1 MDPLTRAMFM
11 GAASGSPEIGDFHE
25 GGYFAGYISHTAD
38 GNATHGLIVAPAASG
53 TAGGNSLL
61 LQWKTT
67 STSTSGTSS
76 VYDGAANTANMA
88 NSSHPAAYF
97 CANLNI
103 NGYTDW
109 YMPATY
115 ELEIAYY
122 NFKPTQTANNTNFGV
137 NFYSVPRRNSDYLS
151 SVPDQTSLPDFQNG
165 GGEAFAT
172 NYYYSSTETGPTS
185 ARGIGFSSGAYAS
198 IDKSNSYGILVR
210 AFRRFTL

>member
-11 GAASGSPEIGDFHE
+11 GAASGSPEIGDFYE

-38 GNATHGLIVAPAASG
+38 GNPTHGLIVAPAASG
-53 TAGGNSLL
+53 TAGGNGVL

-88 NSSHPAAYF
+88 NSFHPAANF
-97 CANLNI
+97 CVNLNI

-109 YMPATY
+109 YMPALY

-122 NFKPTQTANNTNFGV
+122 NFKPTQTANDTNHGV
-137 NFYSVPRRNSDYLS
+137 NTYSVPIRNSNYLS
-151 SVPDQTSLPDFQNG
+151 FVPNQTPLPDFQNG
-165 GGEAFAT
+165 GGEDFAT
-172 NYYYSSTETGPTS
+172 NSYWSSTESGTS
-185 ARGIGFSSGAYAS
+185 ARSIRFSDGRDSLA
-198 IDKSNSYGILVR
+198 DKSNSYSVLVR